1 MRYGICF
8 KINLLGT
15 IKVDVIINETR
26 WAIHWAVHY
35 ITLFTFTWTFLL
47 KKKKISVRKWGR
59 KGETRQSCILNKCL
73 GPGPKPSEIGW
84 FQLFRKKSEKQVN
97 LYKGQDLSEDNYLSN
112 TSWSIK
118 WYRTIK
124 KKKKIP
130 GFPSWRNLRYGKGF
144 PKLQPV
150 KQQEPHWMTLN

>member
-124 KKKKIP
+124 KKKKNTRISFLKKPQIWKGIP
-130 GFPSWRNLRYGKGF
+130 QTSTSKATGT
-144 PKLQPV
+144 
-150 KQQEPHWMTLN
+150 TLDDT